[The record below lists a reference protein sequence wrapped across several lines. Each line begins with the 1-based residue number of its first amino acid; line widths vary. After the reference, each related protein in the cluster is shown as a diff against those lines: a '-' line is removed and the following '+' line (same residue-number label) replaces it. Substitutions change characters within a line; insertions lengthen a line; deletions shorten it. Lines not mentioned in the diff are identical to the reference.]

1 MMLDSTKVRS
11 YWSNEPASCCLL
23 KPGGL
28 RLLRILSIAMGLD
41 KRAEKATELR
51 KSWPPPSRMLPS
63 IKRLAMDTIDIN
75 IVPVETFLSRE
86 SSFDVPCLVLLQAGA
101 SCFELELLT
110 RFSVATARLKAASH
124 VSRAVN

>member
-1 MMLDSTKVRS
+1 MRG

-28 RLLRILSIAMGLD
+28 RLLRILFIEMGLD

-63 IKRLAMDTIDIN
+63 IKRLAININ
-75 IVPVETFLSRE
+75 IVRHCTRLGRSVDT
-86 SSFDVPCLVLLQAGA
+86 LLQPH
-101 SCFELELLT
+101 
-110 RFSVATARLKAASH
+110 RL
-124 VSRAVN
+124 RIRI